1 MFLHSVFFAFCFSSA
16 IAGRIFVKEV
26 DSDLQTKEKEV
37 ELPNKYVIPNPTP
50 EVGEFHPNLE
60 FSVSH
65 NDPGYQ
71 IRLARGWNKFD
82 FIQNSNVEDVTERL
96 APTKVEPVEMTSTGD
111 KFHTLIKFHPS
122 TDNKNNKICY
132 HTYTVGRKQENLN
145 YSGCY
150 KLPAGLNDKTVES
163 ATYDVTHGDT
173 DVSSSQSQNKD
184 KSVTKSD
191 DASEIKHETVATPST
206 NKPTEELTI
215 SSSISPAFSNENAS
229 CGLYMAVFDGD
240 KFDAVVSSLIFS
252 QDDKTQHYRDVIG
265 AFPQEYPGGEFRVR
279 DRTPSLIN
287 NAIKG
292 FEVIIFGLDKFSF
305 TDEFTVSMR
314 WSATSNLKLLSLFC
328 GRDISLT
335 DITYTDE

>member
-1 MFLHSVFFAFCFSSA
+1 
-16 IAGRIFVKEV
+16 
-26 DSDLQTKEKEV
+26 
-37 ELPNKYVIPNPTP
+37 
-50 EVGEFHPNLE
+50 
-60 FSVSH
+60 
-65 NDPGYQ
+65 
-71 IRLARGWNKFD
+71 
-82 FIQNSNVEDVTERL
+82 
-96 APTKVEPVEMTSTGD
+96 MTSTGD